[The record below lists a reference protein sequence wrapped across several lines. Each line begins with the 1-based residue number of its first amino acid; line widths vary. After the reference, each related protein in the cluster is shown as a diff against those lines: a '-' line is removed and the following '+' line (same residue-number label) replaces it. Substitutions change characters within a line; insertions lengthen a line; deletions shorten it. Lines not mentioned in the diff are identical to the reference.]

1 MTLTIPIISTFNA
14 KGINQATKSMNKLGQ
29 SVTRSL
35 SVIAVEEFARRSIR
49 AFAANEKSVALL
61 TNTLKNLGQEYMATG
76 VNKFIDDLTLA
87 TGVTK
92 EQLIPAFQGLF
103 IATGS
108 VAKAQES
115 LKLAM
120 DVSAGTGKDL
130 ETVQRALSKAY
141 LGNTTSLT
149 RLGAGLSKA
158 LLKTGDM
165 EKITA
170 QLAKTFKGDAS
181 VAADT
186 FAGKMDRLK
195 ASMTE
200 AQVVI
205 GASMVDAFAKLS
217 GGAGID
223 GTQKAIKSLGDE
235 IANIILGIGDMIVA
249 LKPLLPLLGAVA
261 LAMVTIANP
270 FVGAAIGIALVAGQ
284 AHKSAVANYYAPSR
298 STTSYGGRAGS
309 MSGMTGRG
317 GVPSGVK
324 AAGSGLGLSV
334 TGASDYY
341 SNKSKKVNA
350 LLAKQKADEL
360 ALLTAKNKSTKEEA
374 QMKADQ
380 AALDKLKAKFDL
392 ERIGLNAALNQA
404 TDEETK
410 ARIKAQ
416 IAILDETGKT
426 AQAANDALVKAQ
438 ADKLALELKAAESLD
453 KLANSANYA
462 ALQLY
467 KIISAPPAGGV
478 YGTGAQPM
486 IVGTGAQPMIAGK
499 SGGFSGSYDTIAAP
513 PFGGVYGTGAQ
524 PMGGGFSST
533 YDTIMAPP
541 PGGSY
546 GGGAQPMSGD
556 TIINISAG
564 VIADPNAFI
573 GLIQD
578 SIQHLNR
585 TGDSISTAGAL

>member
-1 MTLTIPIISTFNA
+1 MTVTIPIISTFNA
-14 KGINQATKSMNKLGQ
+14 KGINKATKAFDKLGH

-120 DVSAGTGKDL
+120 DVSAGTGRDL
-130 ETVQRALSKAY
+130 ESVQRALSKAY

-149 RLGAGLSKA
+149 RLGAGLSKT
-158 LLKTGDM
+158 LLKSGDM
-165 EKITA
+165 VKITE

-186 FAGKMDRLK
+186 FTGKMNRLK
-195 ASMTE
+195 ASVTE

-205 GASMVDAFAKLS
+205 GASMVDALQKLG

-223 GTQKAIKSLGDE
+223 GTQKAFKSLGDE
-235 IANIILGIGDMIVA
+235 IANIILGIGDMITA
-249 LKPLLPLLGAVA
+249 IKPLLPLLGAVA

-298 STTSYGGRAGS
+298 STISYGGRAGS
-309 MSGMTGRG
+309 MSGMTGGG

-324 AAGSGLGLSV
+324 AAGSGLGMSV

-341 SNKSKKVNA
+341 SNKSKRVNA
-350 LLAKQKADEL
+350 LLAKQKKDEL
-360 ALLTAKNKSTKEEA
+360 NALTAKNQATAEEL
-374 QMKADQ
+374 KLKKDQ
-380 AALDKLKAKFDL
+380 AALDELKKKFDL
-392 ERIGLNAALNQA
+392 ERIGILAALAQA
-404 TDEETK
+404 TDNETK
-410 ARIKAQ
+410 ARLLAMLAILDGSAAGVKTASENLAKVMADKALAEAAATESLLKFSGAATIGASSSAALSVAYAKSIGDVNAALIAAASVHPSALAANESGVIGAASIAAQ
-416 IAILDETGKT
+416 IAA
-426 AQAANDALVKAQ
+426 AQAIFTAGLTASSASGATRDKQIDAL
-438 ADKLALELKAAESLD
+438 L
-453 KLANSANYA
+453 A
-462 ALQLY
+462 ALATATAAANANPVPVIKVVTDPTVIVSVVQDAVVENSRSGNSFY
-467 KIISAPPAGGV
+467 QAGSLL
-478 YGTGAQPM
+478 A
-486 IVGTGAQPMIAGK
+486 I
-499 SGGFSGSYDTIAAP
+499 
-513 PFGGVYGTGAQ
+513 
-524 PMGGGFSST
+524 
-533 YDTIMAPP
+533 
-541 PGGSY
+541 
-546 GGGAQPMSGD
+546 
-556 TIINISAG
+556 
-564 VIADPNAFI
+564 
-573 GLIQD
+573 
-578 SIQHLNR
+578 
-585 TGDSISTAGAL
+585 